1 MKETVMSGKPKD
13 TQQPRAD
20 IGADTKSNASLANRA
35 KVVGEMATTTP
46 LYQSNTVF
54 KAAVDDFVAA
64 GITLAG
70 SDGKVLN
77 LEAALVQARAD
88 RDVARTDCRDCHAVC
103 VAQVEKNSPTGADL
117 VKYGFAQL
125 EIIKVGSVMPISI
138 LWKLDHNTGLMLLH
152 VKFPGRARKCVV
164 EISPDP
170 IGPATWHRLDGHGA
184 TRTVTGFPPGTYWAH
199 AATSLSDGRS
209 DWFGPVPIVIKTV

>member
-1 MKETVMSGKPKD
+1 MKETVMSNKPKD
-13 TQQPRAD
+13 TVQPRVD
-20 IGADTKSNASLANRA
+20 VGADSKNNASLSARA

-46 LYQSNTVF
+46 LYQGNIVF
-54 KAAVDDFVAA
+54 KAAVDDFVVS
-64 GITLAG
+64 GITLAS
-70 SDGKVLN
+70 SDTKVLN
-77 LEAALVQARAD
+77 LEAALVQGRAD
-88 RDVARTDCRDCHAVC
+88 RDVARTNCRDCHAVC

-125 EIIKVGSVMPISI
+125 EVVKAGSVLPTAI
-138 LWKLDHNTGLMLLH
+138 LWKLDHATGLMLLH
-152 VKFPGRARKCVV
+152 VKFPGRARKCIV

-170 IGPATWHRLDGHGA
+170 IGPTTWHRLDGHGA

-209 DWFGPVPIVIKTV
+209 EWFGPVPLIIKAA